1 MANEV
6 RSQRLMQFLQVAQ
19 NPVLAPFAKMDYI
32 IREIAKSMDLDPD
45 KVTNSMQDAAIQ
57 AEILKAFQAPAAAP
71 EGAEGVNTPDV
82 ADTSGGG
89 GSQIGTGTAPTPG
102 EQGFT
107 GNAPQAVGS
116 VSYTHLTLPTIYSV

>member
-1 MANEV
+1 
-6 RSQRLMQFLQVAQ
+6 MQFLQVAQ

-57 AEILKAFQAPAAAP
+57 AELLKGFQAQPAPAGAPGVAGP
-71 EGAEGVNTPDV
+71 EGQGPQGV

-89 GSQIGTGTAPTPG
+89 GSQIGIGTAPTPG

-107 GNAPQAVGS
+107 GNVA
-116 VSYTHLTLPTIYSV
+116 